1 MVSVLDRIV
10 VSLPEV
16 PTDWI
21 VLETRL
27 LRTVEVSLAEIVI
40 DAVGRDVTL
49 LPAVLLSPNTEDV

>member
-1 MVSVLDRIV
+1 M
-10 VSLPEV
+10 SLPEV